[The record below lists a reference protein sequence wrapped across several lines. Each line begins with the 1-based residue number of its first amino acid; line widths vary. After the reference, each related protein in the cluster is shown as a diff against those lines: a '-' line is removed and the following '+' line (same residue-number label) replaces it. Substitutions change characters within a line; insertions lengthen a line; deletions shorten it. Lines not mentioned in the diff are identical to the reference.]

1 MREEMN
7 VDFQAECVT
16 VAFVIY
22 YDEERYLEECIYYI
36 EKLQIPLGVKADIHK
51 IKGKADIQECYR
63 EAEAVCHAE
72 YKIFLDQHVLI
83 VHDLFLYDMLSEFMK
98 NSQLDAL
105 GILGG
110 EGTEDIGCGRVLLWD
125 EEGLAEINRQEK
137 GVLERV
143 NEINHMLIAFRTPS
157 GRETEGIYAFGAI
170 PWQERNWCIYDC
182 GNPELSAEGENYRFM
197 IRRAET
203 CRSIEAVEAVEQL
216 LKSGKLTWQEH
227 IAFAEKNALG
237 NGSMAAYYWE
247 DSLLIDRKRGKYLK
261 ADGRVRLWDR
271 ARNEMH
277 IVVSFNHKY
286 AVYAAVMLQSLYE
299 NHPFCRIHVHVL
311 QNELTAGDK
320 AGLKRQAEEWGNVI
334 LFYDIDRQLLP
345 EDIPITDE
353 WSAEAYFRLLML
365 DVLPKDIERVLYL
378 DVDMIVNKPVY
389 DLYFMDMKG
398 YEIVGCRDFSLV
410 LKEEFGDK
418 RKELFADVK
427 DDENFVYINS
437 GMLLINL
444 PLLREHVGTADYLR
458 VIREQKGKLLAPDQD
473 VINLVHWRKTGLVDE
488 YRYDFFQACLKD
500 VSVEEVKQYVS
511 IIHYA
516 GPKPWMTDDIDAHAY
531 KIWWEYAIKT
541 AMAEKLVY
549 ETVLAEKRLIAGQK
563 KVIEKMKYCG
573 HVPFMSCEVDGIKY
587 IGSSQDFIIMR
598 NMYHTGENWAKAE
611 IDTFFQ
617 LTKLFYGYG
626 EDEVEGIFLEVG
638 GNIGTTS
645 IYVNKVKAP
654 QLKVIAFEPVRDNIR
669 VFKANCALNDIL
681 PDQVKIVEKAVSNER
696 KTNVMKKNVFNP
708 GMSCIV
714 SEEALGDVN
723 IEEVES
729 ISLDDYLAMERIE
742 KSSIQYLWLDAEG
755 YEGYVIDGA
764 KEMLTG
770 TGIPVMTEFVPQ
782 YLKRQNCY
790 ELLIN
795 NLSELYTYF
804 IWVEEYGNGMP
815 RLRKTDTL
823 FEFGQELGERQADI
837 FLVKK

>member
-1 MREEMN
+1 MGEERNMN
-7 VDFQAECVT
+7 VQTESVT

-36 EKLQIPLGVKADIHK
+36 KKLQIPFGVKTEIHK
-51 IKGKADIQECYR
+51 IKGKTDIQECYR
-63 EAEAVCHAE
+63 EAEAGCNAE
-72 YKIFLDQHVLI
+72 YKVFLDQHVLI

-98 NSQLDAL
+98 NPQLDAL

-110 EGTEDIGCGRVLLWD
+110 EGTEDISYGRVLLWD

-137 GVLERV
+137 GTLERV
-143 NEINHMLIAFRTPS
+143 SRINHMLTVFHPSS
-157 GRETEGIYAFGAI
+157 GRETGGNYAFGAV

-182 GNPELSAEGENYRFM
+182 GNPELSAEEEIYRFM
-197 IRRAET
+197 VRRAET
-203 CRSIEAVEAVEQL
+203 CRSLEAVEAVEQL

-237 NGSMAAYYWE
+237 NGSIAAYYWE

-261 ADGRVRLWDR
+261 ADGRAWLQDR
-271 ARNEMH
+271 TRNEMH
-277 IVVSFNHKY
+277 VVVSFNHKY

-299 NHPFCRIHVHVL
+299 NHPLCRIHVHVL
-311 QNELTAGDK
+311 QMELTKGDK
-320 AGLKRQAEEWGNVI
+320 AGLKKQAKDWGNVI
-334 LFYDIDRQLLP
+334 SFYAIDRQLLP
-345 EDIPITDE
+345 EDILITEE

-365 DVLPKDIERVLYL
+365 DVLPKDIDRVLYL
-378 DVDMIVNKPVY
+378 DVDIIVNQPVY

-418 RKELFADVK
+418 RKELFAAVK

-437 GMLLINL
+437 GMLLMDL
-444 PLLREHVGTADYLR
+444 SMLRENVGTADYLQ

-500 VSVEEVKQYVS
+500 VKAEEVKQYVS

-516 GPKPWMTDDIDAHAY
+516 GPKPWMTDDIDVHAH
-531 KIWWEYAIKT
+531 KIWWEYAVKT
-541 AMAEKLVY
+541 AMAEELVY
-549 ETVLAEKRLIAGQK
+549 QNVLAEKKLIAGQK

-573 HVPFMSCEVDGIKY
+573 HVPFMSCEADGIKY
-587 IGSSQDFIIMR
+587 IGSSQDYIIMR
-598 NMYHTGENWAKAE
+598 SMYHTGENWAKAE

-626 EDEVEGIFLEVG
+626 EDEAEGIFLEVG

-669 VFKANCALNDIL
+669 VFKANCILNDIL
-681 PDQVKIVEKAVSNER
+681 PDKVTVVEKAVSNER
-696 KTNVMKKNVFNP
+696 KTKVMQKNAFNP

-714 SEEALGDVN
+714 SEEALGGVN
-723 IEEVES
+723 VEQVES
-729 ISLDDYLAMERIE
+729 ISLDDYLAMEGIK
-742 KSSIQYLWLDAEG
+742 KSSIRYLWLDAEG
-755 YEGYVIDGA
+755 YEGYAIDGA
-764 KEMLTG
+764 REMLTG
-770 TGIPVMTEFVPQ
+770 TGIPIMTEFVPQ
-782 YLKRQNCY
+782 YLKKQNCY

-795 NLSELYTYF
+795 NLSEFYTYF
-804 IWVEEYGNGMP
+804 IWLEEYGNGIP
-815 RLRKTDTL
+815 RLRRTDTL
-823 FEFGQELGERQADI
+823 YEFGRELGERQADI
-837 FLVKK
+837 FLVKR